1 MASDVSD
8 ADILGFRTHYAA
20 HLVARYGPNPRFR
33 IKAASSDS
41 WGIILKQDGMPT
53 GVHIKH
59 HVEDSALDLSLF
71 AKSLGVLGG
80 AFPPDAVNRSTPKTD
95 MFRVAVPQMSYAADF
110 AGQKAALDQVLDS
123 AEALADWFFAQT

>member
-20 HLVARYGPNPRFR
+20 HLVARYGANPRFR

-41 WGIILKQDGMPT
+41 WGIILKQDGMPA

-59 HVEDSALDLSLF
+59 HVAEGALDLCLF
-71 AKSLGVLGG
+71 AKSLGVLAG
-80 AFPPDAVNRSTPKTD
+80 AVPPNAVNRSTPKTD
-95 MFRVAVPQMSYAADF
+95 MFRVSVPVMSYQGDF
-110 AGQKAALDQVLDS
+110 AAQKAALDQVLDS
-123 AEALADWFFAQT
+123 AEPLADWIIAQT